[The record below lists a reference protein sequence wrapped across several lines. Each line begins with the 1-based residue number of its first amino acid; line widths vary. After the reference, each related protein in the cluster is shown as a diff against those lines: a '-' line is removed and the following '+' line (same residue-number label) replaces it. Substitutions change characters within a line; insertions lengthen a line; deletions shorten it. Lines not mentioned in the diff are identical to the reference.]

1 MFDLEIPQEVRSE
14 GRSMIPQPTW
24 QNVADGMVG
33 DLVIVGSK
41 IYRINERDGMR
52 GLDQTEMKAPKRNEP
67 CLCGSGN
74 KFKKCC
80 LK

>member
-1 MFDLEIPQEVRSE
+1 
-14 GRSMIPQPTW
+14 
-24 QNVADGMVG
+24 VAAGEVG
-33 DLVIVGSK
+33 DLVIVGSD
-41 IYRINERDGMR
+41 IYRINERNGMR

-67 CLCGSGN
+67 CLCGSGK